1 MTMFVTN
8 LIFDSFQDNLQHWKF
23 KSKFALLLATLC
35 YTFLY
40 HSCSN
45 ILEGTFM
52 QISIIISNKHIY
64 SEILYFLSRINE
76 P

>member
-1 MTMFVTN
+1 
-8 LIFDSFQDNLQHWKF
+8 
-23 KSKFALLLATLC
+23 
-35 YTFLY
+35 
-40 HSCSN
+40 
-45 ILEGTFM
+45 M